1 MKNLIKIFVLFGGMT
16 VFTACSDELL
26 QTEPRQSLT
35 PEVALADVPGYQAL
49 LNSAYGK
56 LRNFSYYGQQMII
69 APDVMADNLRIIAN
83 TGRYIGQESNAD
95 RQHIN
100 LWYTAFWTGINET
113 NVILAGVDAA
123 KGADADKAA
132 IKAQALFLR
141 ALFYHDLSKVFGYEP
156 GREVKGWDKSVI
168 LRTTPTLGF
177 SDADFRERATNAQV
191 YEQIEKDLLDAI
203 AGLPNATLGSAG
215 VFRANKGAA
224 QALLARVYLYAGRNS
239 DAANMASAAMTSFGI
254 TDAGVGLLS
263 TTNYVSA
270 FAATSGPNPESLFE
284 LEQRSVDWS
293 TVDGV
298 NNSVSS
304 LVSNVG
310 TSAQFIL
317 TATDDLIAKYESGDI
332 RRSMW
337 VSTTRSGASGNIFR
351 NEKWRGQKGDFL
363 QNIPL
368 IRGSELILIRAEAR
382 QKLANNTGALADLN
396 ALRARRGL
404 AALPSTLT
412 GTDLFNRIMDE
423 RRVEFALEG
432 HRWFDLKRN
441 GMTITKGAGFTALPY
456 TDYRILAP
464 LPQAELL
471 LNNKLVNNPE
481 YK

>member
-1 MKNLIKIFVLFGGMT
+1 MKNLFKIVLLFGGIT
-16 VFTACSDELL
+16 VLSACSDDLL
-26 QTEPRQSLT
+26 DTQPRQSLT

-95 RQHIN
+95 RAHIG
-100 LWYTAFWTGINET
+100 LWYTAFWTGINEV
-113 NVILAGVDAA
+113 NVIIAGVDAA
-123 KGADADKAA
+123 AGADADKAQ

-141 ALFYHDLSKVFGYEP
+141 ALFYHDLAKVYGYEP
-156 GREVKGWDKSVI
+156 GKEVGGWNKAVI

-177 SDADFRERATNAQV
+177 SDADFRERATNAEV
-191 YEQIEKDLLDAI
+191 YTQIEKDLQAAI
-203 AGLPNATLGSAG
+203 AILPVGSIGSSGIYKAT
-215 VFRANKGAA
+215 KGAA

-239 DAANMASAAMTSFGI
+239 DAATMATNAMTSFGL
-254 TDAGVGLLS
+254 TDTGTGLLT
-263 TTNYVSA
+263 TTNYITA
-270 FAATSGPNPESLFE
+270 FSTAPNPESLFE

-293 TVDGV
+293 SVDGV

-317 TATDDLIAKYESGDI
+317 TATDDLISKYESGDV
-332 RRSMW
+332 RRTAW
-337 VSTTRSGASGNIFR
+337 VTTTRTGASGNVYK
-351 NEKWRGQKGDFL
+351 NEKWKGHKGDFL
-363 QNIPL
+363 QNIAIL
-368 IRGSELILIRAEAR
+368 RGSELYLIRAEAR
-382 QKLANNTGALADLN
+382 YKLANEAGAIADLN
-396 ALRARRGL
+396 ALRSKRGL
-404 AALPSTLT
+404 ANLSSTLT
-412 GTDLFNRIMDE
+412 GTDLFNKIMDE

-441 GMTITKGAGFTALPY
+441 GMTITKGAGFTAVPY

-464 LPQAELL
+464 IPQAELQ
-471 LNNKLVNNPE
+471 LNSKLVNNPN

>member
-1 MKNLIKIFVLFGGMT
+1 MKNLFKIFVLFGGMS
-16 VFTACSDELL
+16 VFTACSDDLL

-83 TGRYIGQESNAD
+83 TGRYIGQEANAD
-95 RQHIN
+95 RAHIN

-123 KGADADKAA
+123 KGSDADKAA

-156 GREVKGWDKSVI
+156 GREVNNWDKSVI

-177 SDADFRERATNAQV
+177 SDADFRERATNVQV

-203 AGLPNATLGSAG
+203 AGLPNAAIGSAG
-215 VFRANKGAA
+215 VYRANKGAA

-239 DAANMASAAMTSFGI
+239 DAANMATAAMASFGI
-254 TDAGVGLLS
+254 TDAGAGLLS

-270 FAATSGPNPESLFE
+270 FVTSPNPESLFE

-304 LVSNVG
+304 LVSNLG
-310 TSAQFIL
+310 ASAQFIL
-317 TATDDLIAKYESGDI
+317 TATDDLISKYESGDI

-351 NEKWRGQKGDFL
+351 NEKWRGHKGDFL
-363 QNIPL
+363 QNIAL

-382 QKLANNTGALADLN
+382 YKLANTAGALQDLN

-404 AALPSTLT
+404 AALPSSLT
-412 GTDLFNRIMDE
+412 GMDLFNKIMDE

-441 GMTITKGAGFTALPY
+441 GMTITKGAGFTAVPY

-464 LPQAELL
+464 IPQAELL

>member
-1 MKNLIKIFVLFGGMT
+1 MKNLFKIFVLFGGMT

-83 TGRYIGQESNAD
+83 TGRYITQEANAD
-95 RQHIN
+95 RAHIN

-141 ALFYHDLSKVFGYEP
+141 ALFYHDLAKVFGYEP

-215 VFRANKGAA
+215 VYRANKGAA

-239 DAANMASAAMTSFGI
+239 DAANMATAAMTSFGI
-254 TDAGVGLLS
+254 TNAGAGLLS
-263 TTNYVSA
+263 TTNYVTA
-270 FAATSGPNPESLFE
+270 FATSPNPESLFE

-304 LVSNVG
+304 LVSNIG
-310 TSAQFIL
+310 GSSSQFIL

-337 VSTTRSGASGNIFR
+337 VSTTRSGSTASVFR
-351 NEKWRGQKGDFL
+351 NEKWRGQKGDYL
-363 QNIPL
+363 QNIAL

-382 QKLANNTGALADLN
+382 YKLANEAGALADMN

-404 AALPSTLT
+404 AALTSSLT
-412 GTDLFNRIMDE
+412 GVDLFNKIMDE

-441 GMTITKGAGFTALPY
+441 GMTITKGAGFTAVPY